1 MTTVINAVPS
11 NVVEV
16 LGSNNSILAVVVV
29 AVILGLSMNALGDK
43 AATIKSLLQNL
54 NDIVQV
60 YMDFLINKVSPI
72 AIFCMLART
81 FATYGTEYIR
91 PTLTFMIATIF
102 ISLAL
107 VVTIYPIGIFLL
119 TGLNPFKFAKK
130 IFKVGMFAAAT
141 QSSAATLPL
150 NRKTCMEELGCSKE
164 ISSFVL
170 PMGMTINMNG
180 TTAMHMVAIT
190 FIATAAGINITPTQ
204 LITAASPTQKV
215 GGTASSKLPKVT
227 HAVKM
232 ESLLDAFS
240 FDELRDF
247 DRRVREAGVEP
258 EYVVEIKIDG
268 LSCSL
273 EYENGQLVRAS
284 TRGDGVVG
292 EDVTANVRA
301 IRSIPKTLKDAPEF
315 LEVRGEVYMPHEAF
329 QHLCAEQ
336 ELQGAAPFKNPRN
349 AAAGSLRQKDA
360 RITGSRGLSIFVFN
374 VQQIRGKTLTKH
386 SESLDYLKS
395 LGLPVSPR
403 YHVVHDIEDAIA
415 EIENIGQNRSKLDFD
430 MDGAVIKV
438 NDFAQRELMGST
450 NKFPR
455 WAIAF
460 KYPPEVKETTLRSI
474 EVAVGRTGV
483 LTPTACFDPVF
494 LAGTTVARA
503 TLHNEDFIR
512 QFGLCIGDTIQVRK
526 AGDIIPEVIG
536 VTHHAEGAEPYT
548 MPTVCPSCGA
558 PVVHLED
565 EAALRCVNPECPAQA
580 LRNIIH
586 FASRDAMDI
595 EGLGEAVATQLV
607 EKELVHSA
615 ADIYTLTREQL
626 LELDKFKEKSAD
638 NLLQAITASKQNNL
652 DKLLFGFGIRNIGD
666 KAAALLAEH
675 FGTLQAIREA
685 TAEQISQIDGFGGV
699 MAQSVV
705 EFFAK
710 EGTTDLV
717 HRLADAG
724 VNMQW
729 KGEPKGD
736 KLAGKTLV
744 VTGTL
749 ETLSRNEAEA
759 LIVKNGGKASGS
771 VSKKTAYVVAG
782 AAAGSKLTKAQA
794 LGVPVL
800 TEQEFLAMLQDAPA
814 EQETT

>member
-1 MTTVINAVPS
+1 MELEQAQKR
-11 NVVEV
+11 VEE
-16 LGSNNSILAVVVV
+16 LR
-29 AVILGLSMNALGDK
+29 AVIEKNNRLYYDQDAPELEDYQYDALTRELRELE
-43 AATIKSLLQNL
+43 AAFPQL
-54 NDIVQV
+54 
-60 YMDFLINKVSPI
+60 VSE
-72 AIFCMLART
+72 T
-81 FATYGTEYIR
+81 
-91 PTLTFMIATIF
+91 
-102 ISLAL
+102 
-107 VVTIYPIGIFLL
+107 
-119 TGLNPFKFAKK
+119 
-130 IFKVGMFAAAT
+130 
-141 QSSAATLPL
+141 
-150 NRKTCMEELGCSKE
+150 
-164 ISSFVL
+164 
-170 PMGMTINMNG
+170 
-180 TTAMHMVAIT
+180 
-190 FIATAAGINITPTQ
+190 
-204 LITAASPTQKV
+204 SPTQHV
-215 GGTASSKLPKVT
+215 GGTASSRFAKVT

-240 FDELRDF
+240 YEELRDF
-247 DRRVREAGVEP
+247 DRRVRDAGIQP

-273 EYENGQLVRAS
+273 EYENGTLVRAS
-284 TRGDGVVG
+284 TRGDGLVG
-292 EDVTANVRA
+292 EDVTANVMA
-301 IRSIPKTLKDAPEF
+301 IRRVPKQLKDAPEY
-315 LEVRGEVYMPHEAF
+315 LEVRGEVYMPHQAF
-329 QHLCAEQ
+329 QKLCAEQ

-360 RITGSRGLSIFVFN
+360 KVTAGRGLSIFVFN
-374 VQQIRGKTLTKH
+374 VQQIRGKTLSSH
-386 SESLDYLKS
+386 AESLDYLKS

-403 YHVVHDIEDAIA
+403 YHVVRDIEDAIQ
-415 EIENIGQNRSKLDFD
+415 EIEQIGQNRAKLDFD
-430 MDGAVIKV
+430 MDGAVIKI
-438 NDFAQRELMGST
+438 NAFDQRGLLGST

-494 LAGTTVARA
+494 LAGTTVGRA

-512 QFGLCIGDTIQVRK
+512 QLGLCIGDTIQVRK
-526 AGDIIPEVIG
+526 AGDIIPEVIA
-536 VTHHAEGAEPYT
+536 VTAHAQDAQPYQ
-548 MPTVCPSCGA
+548 MPAVCPSCGA

-595 EGLGEAVATQLV
+595 DGLGTAVATQLV
-607 EKELVHSA
+607 SKGMVHSA
-615 ADIYTLTREQL
+615 ADLYTLTLEQL
-626 LELDKFKEKSAD
+626 LTLDKFKEKSAT
-638 NLLQAITASKQNNL
+638 NLLQAIQHSKQNNL

-675 FGTLQAIREA
+675 FGSIQAIREA
-685 TAEQISQIDGFGGV
+685 TAEQIGEIDGFGGV
-699 MAQSVV
+699 MAQSVL

-710 EGTTDLV
+710 EGTADLV
-717 HRLADAG
+717 HRLADCG

-749 ETLSRNEAEA
+749 ETLSRSEAEA

-771 VSKKTAYVVAG
+771 VSKKTSYVVAG

-800 TEQEFLAMLQDAPA
+800 TEQEFLAML
-814 EQETT
+814 E

>member
-1 MTTVINAVPS
+1 MELEQAQKR
-11 NVVEV
+11 VEE
-16 LGSNNSILAVVVV
+16 LR
-29 AVILGLSMNALGDK
+29 AVIEKNNRLYYDQDAPELEDYQYDALTRELRELE
-43 AATIKSLLQNL
+43 AAFPQL
-54 NDIVQV
+54 
-60 YMDFLINKVSPI
+60 VSE
-72 AIFCMLART
+72 T
-81 FATYGTEYIR
+81 
-91 PTLTFMIATIF
+91 
-102 ISLAL
+102 
-107 VVTIYPIGIFLL
+107 
-119 TGLNPFKFAKK
+119 
-130 IFKVGMFAAAT
+130 
-141 QSSAATLPL
+141 
-150 NRKTCMEELGCSKE
+150 
-164 ISSFVL
+164 
-170 PMGMTINMNG
+170 
-180 TTAMHMVAIT
+180 
-190 FIATAAGINITPTQ
+190 
-204 LITAASPTQKV
+204 SPTQHV
-215 GGTASSKLPKVT
+215 GGTASSRFAKVT

-240 FDELRDF
+240 YEELLDF
-247 DRRVREAGVEP
+247 DRRVRDAGIQP

-273 EYENGQLVRAS
+273 EYENGTLVRAS
-284 TRGDGVVG
+284 TRGDGLVG
-292 EDVTANVRA
+292 EDVTANVMA
-301 IRSIPKTLKDAPEF
+301 IRRVPKQLKDAPEY
-315 LEVRGEVYMPHEAF
+315 LEVRGEVYMPHQAF
-329 QHLCAEQ
+329 QKLCAEQ

-360 RITGSRGLSIFVFN
+360 KVTAGRGLSIFVFN
-374 VQQIRGKTLTKH
+374 VQQIRGKTLSSH
-386 SESLDYLKS
+386 AESLDYLKS

-403 YHVVHDIEDAIA
+403 YHVVRDIEDAIQ
-415 EIENIGQNRSKLDFD
+415 EIEQIGQNRAKLDFD

-438 NDFAQRELMGST
+438 NAFDQRGLLGST

-494 LAGTTVARA
+494 LAGTTVGRA

-512 QFGLCIGDTIQVRK
+512 QLGLCIGDTIQVRK
-526 AGDIIPEVIG
+526 AGDIIPEVIA
-536 VTHHAEGAEPYT
+536 VTAHAQDAQPYQ
-548 MPTVCPSCGA
+548 MPAVCPSCGA

-595 EGLGEAVATQLV
+595 DGLGTAVATQLV
-607 EKELVHSA
+607 SKGMVHSA
-615 ADIYTLTREQL
+615 ADLYTLTLEQL
-626 LELDKFKEKSAD
+626 LTLDKFKEKSAT
-638 NLLQAITASKQNNL
+638 NLLQAIQHSKQNNL

-675 FGTLQAIREA
+675 FGSMQAIREA
-685 TAEQISQIDGFGGV
+685 TAEQIGEIDGFGGV
-699 MAQSVV
+699 MAQSVL

-710 EGTTDLV
+710 EGTADLV
-717 HRLADAG
+717 HRLADCG

-749 ETLSRNEAEA
+749 ETLSRSEAEA

-771 VSKKTAYVVAG
+771 VSKKTSYVVAG

-800 TEQEFLAMLQDAPA
+800 TEQEFLAML
-814 EQETT
+814 E

>member
-1 MTTVINAVPS
+1 M
-11 NVVEV
+11 E
-16 LGSNNSILAVVVV
+16 LE
-29 AVILGLSMNALGDK
+29 
-43 AATIKSLLQNL
+43 Q
-54 NDIVQV
+54 
-60 YMDFLINKVSPI
+60 
-72 AIFCMLART
+72 ARKR
-81 FATYGTEYIR
+81 A
-91 PTLTFMIATIF
+91 
-102 ISLAL
+102 
-107 VVTIYPIGIFLL
+107 
-119 TGLNPFKFAKK
+119 
-130 IFKVGMFAAAT
+130 
-141 QSSAATLPL
+141 
-150 NRKTCMEELGCSKE
+150 EELRVIIERNNRLYYDQDAPELEDFEYDALTRELKALE
-164 ISSFVL
+164 AEFPQLV
-170 PMGMTINMNG
+170 
-180 TTAMHMVAIT
+180 TA
-190 FIATAAGINITPTQ
+190 N
-204 LITAASPTQKV
+204 SPTQKV
-215 GGTASSKLPKVT
+215 GGTPSGRFAKVT

-247 DRRVREAGVEP
+247 DRRVREAGIEP

-273 EYENGQLVRAS
+273 EYENGVLVRAS

-292 EDVTANVRA
+292 EDVTANVKA
-301 IRSIPKTLKDAPEF
+301 IKRIPKTLKNAPEY
-315 LEVRGEVYMPHEAF
+315 LEVRGEVYMPHDAF

-349 AAAGSLRQKDA
+349 AAAGSLRQKDSK
-360 RITGSRGLSIFVFN
+360 ITGSRGLSIFVFN
-374 VQQIRGKTLTKH
+374 VQQVRGKELTSH
-386 SESLDYLKS
+386 AESLDYLKS

-403 YHVVHDIEDAIA
+403 YHIVHDIEDAIA
-415 EIENIGQNRSKLDFD
+415 EIEQIGQNRAALDFD

-438 NDFAQRELMGST
+438 NNFAQRELLGST

-474 EVAVGRTGV
+474 EVGVGRTGV

-494 LAGTTVARA
+494 LAGTTVSRA

-512 QFGLCIGDTIQVRK
+512 QLGLCIGDTIQVRK

-536 VTHHAEGAEPYT
+536 VTRHEPDAHPYQ
-548 MPTVCPSCGA
+548 MPEFCPSCGA
-558 PVVHLED
+558 PAVHLED

-595 EGLGEAVATQLV
+595 DGLGTMVATQLV
-607 EKELVHSA
+607 DKGLVHSA
-615 ADIYTLTREQL
+615 ADLYDLTIEQL
-626 LELDKFKEKSAD
+626 LTLEKFKEKSAN
-638 NLLQAITASKQNNL
+638 NLLQAIEASKQNNL
-652 DKLLFGFGIRNIGD
+652 DKLMFAFGIRNIGD

-675 FGTLQAIREA
+675 FGSLQAIREA
-685 TAEQISQIDGFGGV
+685 TEEQIGEIDGFGGV
-699 MAQSVV
+699 MAQSVT

-710 EGTTDLV
+710 DGTTDLV

-749 ETLSRNEAEA
+749 ETLSRSEAEA

-800 TEQEFLAMLQDAPA
+800 TEAEFLAMIA
-814 EQETT
+814 EDKSQQ

>member
-1 MTTVINAVPS
+1 MELEQAKKR
-11 NVVEV
+11 VEE
-16 LGSNNSILAVVVV
+16 LR
-29 AVILGLSMNALGDK
+29 AVIEKNNRLYYDQDAPELEDFEYDALMRE
-43 AATIKSLLQNL
+43 L
-54 NDIVQV
+54 
-60 YMDFLINKVSPI
+60 
-72 AIFCMLART
+72 R
-81 FATYGTEYIR
+81 
-91 PTLTFMIATIF
+91 
-102 ISLAL
+102 AL
-107 VVTIYPIGIFLL
+107 ENQFPQLL
-119 TGLNPFKFAKK
+119 T
-130 IFKVGMFAAAT
+130 
-141 QSSAATLPL
+141 
-150 NRKTCMEELGCSKE
+150 ED
-164 ISSFVL
+164 
-170 PMGMTINMNG
+170 
-180 TTAMHMVAIT
+180 
-190 FIATAAGINITPTQ
+190 
-204 LITAASPTQKV
+204 SPTQKV

-227 HAVKM
+227 HSVKM

-240 FDELRDF
+240 YDELRDF
-247 DRRVREAGVEP
+247 DRRVRDAGIEP

-273 EYENGQLVRAS
+273 EYENGELVRAS

-301 IRSIPKTLKDAPEF
+301 IKKIPKKLKNAPEF

-360 RITGSRGLSIFVFN
+360 KITGSRGLSIFIFN
-374 VQQIRGKTLTKH
+374 VQQVRGKELTTH
-386 SESLDYLKS
+386 AESLDYLKS

-403 YHVVHDIEDAIA
+403 YHIVHDIEDAIK
-415 EIENIGQNRSKLDFD
+415 EIEQIGQNRSKLDFD

-438 NDFAQRELMGST
+438 NHFAQRDLMGST

-536 VTHHAEGAEPYT
+536 VVCHPEDAVPYQ
-548 MPTVCPSCGA
+548 MPKVCPSCGA

-565 EAALRCVNPECPAQA
+565 EAALRCVNPECPAQS

-595 EGLGEAVATQLV
+595 DGLGTAVATQLV
-607 EKELVHSA
+607 EKGLVHTVS
-615 ADIYTLTREQL
+615 DLYDLTLEQL
-626 LELDKFKEKSAD
+626 LTLEKFKEKKAT
-638 NLLQAITASKQNNL
+638 NLLHAIENSKQNNL

-666 KAAALLAEH
+666 KAAALLAEN
-675 FGTLQAIREA
+675 FGTLEAIREA
-685 TAEQISQIDGFGGV
+685 DIEKISEIDGFGGV
-699 MAQSVV
+699 MGQSVV

-710 EGTTDLV
+710 DGTTDLIR
-717 HRLADAG
+717 RLADAG
-724 VNMQW
+724 VNMTW

-736 KLAGKTLV
+736 KLAGMTLV

-782 AAAGSKLTKAQA
+782 TAAGSKLTKAQA

-800 TEQEFLAMLQDAPA
+800 TEEEFLAMLRDEPEA
-814 EQETT
+814 

>member
-1 MTTVINAVPS
+1 MLDLEQARQRVQELRTVI
-11 NVVEV
+11 EK
-16 LGSNNSILAVVVV
+16 NNRLYYDQDAPE
-29 AVILGLSMNALGDK
+29 LEDFEYDALTRELK
-43 AATIKSLLQNL
+43 ELEAA
-54 NDIVQV
+54 
-60 YMDFLINKVSPI
+60 
-72 AIFCMLART
+72 
-81 FATYGTEYIR
+81 
-91 PTLTFMIATIF
+91 
-102 ISLAL
+102 
-107 VVTIYPIGIFLL
+107 YP
-119 TGLNPFKFAKK
+119 
-130 IFKVGMFAAAT
+130 
-141 QSSAATLPL
+141 
-150 NRKTCMEELGCSKE
+150 EL
-164 ISSFVL
+164 
-170 PMGMTINMNG
+170 
-180 TTAMHMVAIT
+180 
-190 FIATAAGINITPTQ
+190 ITP
-204 LITAASPTQKV
+204 ASPTQHV
-215 GGTASSKLPKVT
+215 GGTPSGRFAKVT
-227 HAVKM
+227 HTVKM

-240 FDELRDF
+240 YDELRDF
-247 DRRVREAGVEP
+247 DRRVQEAGVEP

-273 EYENGQLVRAS
+273 EYENGELVRAS

-301 IRSIPKTLKDAPEF
+301 IKKIPKHLKNAPAF

-336 ELQGAAPFKNPRN
+336 ELQETAPFKNPRN
-349 AAAGSLRQKDA
+349 AAAGSLRQKDPK
-360 RITGSRGLSIFVFN
+360 ITGSRGLSIFVFN
-374 VQQIRGKTLTKH
+374 VQQIRGKELTTH
-386 SESLDYLKS
+386 AESLDYLKS

-403 YHVVHDIEDAIA
+403 YHIVHNIEDAIA
-415 EIENIGQNRSKLDFD
+415 EIEQIGQNRSKLDFD

-438 NDFAQRELMGST
+438 NRFAQRDLMGST

-483 LTPTACFDPVF
+483 LTPTACFDPIF

-503 TLHNEDFIR
+503 TLHNEDFIH
-512 QFGLCIGDTIQVRK
+512 QFGLRIGDTIQVRK

-536 VTHHAEGAEPYT
+536 VTHHAEDADPYE

-565 EAALRCVNPECPAQA
+565 ESALRCINPECPAQA
-580 LRNIIH
+580 LRNLIH

-595 EGLGEAVATQLV
+595 DGLGTAVATQMV
-607 EKELVHSA
+607 EKGLVHSV
-615 ADIYTLTREQL
+615 ADLYALTQEQL
-626 LELDKFKEKSAD
+626 LTLDKFKEKSAD
-638 NLLQAITASKQNNL
+638 NLHKAIERSKENNL

-675 FGTLQAIREA
+675 FGTLEAIREA
-685 TAEQISQIDGFGGV
+685 SVEAISEIDGFGGV
-699 MAQSVV
+699 MAQSIV

-710 EGTTDLV
+710 DGTADVV

-724 VNMQW
+724 VNMKW

-749 ETLSRNEAEA
+749 ETLSRSEAEA
-759 LIVKNGGKASGS
+759 LIVRNGGKASGS
-771 VSKKTAYVVAG
+771 VSKKTSYVVAG
-782 AAAGSKLTKAQA
+782 AAAGSKLTKAQS

-800 TEQEFLAMLQDAPA
+800 TEEEFLAMLRD
-814 EQETT
+814 E

>member
-1 MTTVINAVPS
+1 MELEQAQKR
-11 NVVEV
+11 VEE
-16 LGSNNSILAVVVV
+16 LR
-29 AVILGLSMNALGDK
+29 AVIEKNNRLYYDQDAPELEDYQYDALTRELRELE
-43 AATIKSLLQNL
+43 AAFPQL
-54 NDIVQV
+54 
-60 YMDFLINKVSPI
+60 VSE
-72 AIFCMLART
+72 T
-81 FATYGTEYIR
+81 
-91 PTLTFMIATIF
+91 
-102 ISLAL
+102 
-107 VVTIYPIGIFLL
+107 
-119 TGLNPFKFAKK
+119 
-130 IFKVGMFAAAT
+130 
-141 QSSAATLPL
+141 
-150 NRKTCMEELGCSKE
+150 
-164 ISSFVL
+164 
-170 PMGMTINMNG
+170 
-180 TTAMHMVAIT
+180 
-190 FIATAAGINITPTQ
+190 
-204 LITAASPTQKV
+204 SPTQHV
-215 GGTASSKLPKVT
+215 GGTASSRFAKVT

-240 FDELRDF
+240 YEELRDF
-247 DRRVREAGVEP
+247 DRRVRDAGIQP

-273 EYENGQLVRAS
+273 EYENGTLVRAS
-284 TRGDGVVG
+284 TRGDGLVG
-292 EDVTANVRA
+292 EDVTANVMA
-301 IRSIPKTLKDAPEF
+301 IRRVPKQLKDAPEY
-315 LEVRGEVYMPHEAF
+315 LEVRGEVYMPHQAF
-329 QHLCAEQ
+329 QKLCAEQ

-360 RITGSRGLSIFVFN
+360 KVTAGRGLSIFVFN
-374 VQQIRGKTLTKH
+374 VQQIRGKTLSSH
-386 SESLDYLKS
+386 AESLDYLKS

-403 YHVVHDIEDAIA
+403 YHVVRDIEDAIQ
-415 EIENIGQNRSKLDFD
+415 EIEQIGQNRAKLDFD

-438 NDFAQRELMGST
+438 NAFDQRGLLGST

-494 LAGTTVARA
+494 LAGTTVGRA

-512 QFGLCIGDTIQVRK
+512 QLGLCIGDTIQVRK
-526 AGDIIPEVIG
+526 AGDIIPEVIA
-536 VTHHAEGAEPYT
+536 VTAHAQDAQPYQ
-548 MPTVCPSCGA
+548 MPAVCPSCGA

-586 FASRDAMDI
+586 FASRNAMDI
-595 EGLGEAVATQLV
+595 DGLGTAVATQLV
-607 EKELVHSA
+607 SKGMVHSA
-615 ADIYTLTREQL
+615 ADLYTLKLEQL
-626 LELDKFKEKSAD
+626 LTLDKFKEKSAT
-638 NLLQAITASKQNNL
+638 NLLQAIQHSKQNNL

-675 FGTLQAIREA
+675 FSSMQAIREA
-685 TAEQISQIDGFGGV
+685 TAEQIGEIDGFGGV
-699 MAQSVV
+699 MAQSVL

-710 EGTTDLV
+710 EGTADLV
-717 HRLADAG
+717 HRLADCG

-749 ETLSRNEAEA
+749 ETLSRSEAEA

-771 VSKKTAYVVAG
+771 VSKKTSYVVAG

-800 TEQEFLAMLQDAPA
+800 TEQEFLAML
-814 EQETT
+814 E

>member
-1 MTTVINAVPS
+1 MELEQAKKR
-11 NVVEV
+11 VEE
-16 LGSNNSILAVVVV
+16 LR
-29 AVILGLSMNALGDK
+29 AVIEKNNRLYYDQDAPELEDFEYDALTRELK
-43 AATIKSLLQNL
+43 ELEAQ
-54 NDIVQV
+54 
-60 YMDFLINKVSPI
+60 YP
-72 AIFCMLART
+72 
-81 FATYGTEYIR
+81 E
-91 PTLTFMIATIF
+91 
-102 ISLAL
+102 L
-107 VVTIYPIGIFLL
+107 V
-119 TGLNPFKFAKK
+119 
-130 IFKVGMFAAAT
+130 
-141 QSSAATLPL
+141 
-150 NRKTCMEELGCSKE
+150 
-164 ISSFVL
+164 
-170 PMGMTINMNG
+170 
-180 TTAMHMVAIT
+180 
-190 FIATAAGINITPTQ
+190 TP
-204 LITAASPTQKV
+204 ASPTQHV
-215 GGTASSKLPKVT
+215 GGTPSGRFAKVT
-227 HAVKM
+227 HTVKM

-240 FDELRDF
+240 YDELRDF
-247 DRRVREAGVEP
+247 DRRVRDAGIEP

-273 EYENGQLVRAS
+273 EYENGELVRAS

-301 IRSIPKTLKDAPEF
+301 IKKIPKKLKNAPEF

-360 RITGSRGLSIFVFN
+360 KITGSRGLSIFVFN
-374 VQQIRGKTLTKH
+374 VQQVRGKELTTH
-386 SESLDYLKS
+386 AESLDYLKS

-403 YHVVHDIEDAIA
+403 YHIVHDIEDAIK
-415 EIENIGQNRSKLDFD
+415 EIEQIGQNRSKLDFD

-438 NDFAQRELMGST
+438 NHFAQRDLMGST

-536 VTHHAEGAEPYT
+536 VVHHPENAEPYR
-548 MPTVCPSCGA
+548 MPTACPSCGA

-565 EAALRCVNPECPAQA
+565 EAALRCVNPECPAQS

-595 EGLGEAVATQLV
+595 DGLGTAVAT
-607 EKELVHSA
+607 
-615 ADIYTLTREQL
+615 
-626 LELDKFKEKSAD
+626 LE
-638 NLLQAITASKQNNL
+638 
-652 DKLLFGFGIRNIGD
+652 
-666 KAAALLAEH
+666 
-675 FGTLQAIREA
+675 AIREA
-685 TAEQISQIDGFGGV
+685 DIEKISEIDGFGGV
-699 MAQSVV
+699 MGQSVV

-710 EGTTDLV
+710 DGTTDLI

-724 VNMQW
+724 VNMTW

-736 KLAGKTLV
+736 KLAGMTLV

-782 AAAGSKLTKAQA
+782 TAAGSKLTKAQA

-800 TEQEFLAMLQDAPA
+800 TEEEFLAMLRDEPEA
-814 EQETT
+814 

>member
-1 MTTVINAVPS
+1 MELEQAQKR
-11 NVVEV
+11 VEE
-16 LGSNNSILAVVVV
+16 LR
-29 AVILGLSMNALGDK
+29 AVIEKNNRLYYDQDAPELEDYQYDALTRELRELE
-43 AATIKSLLQNL
+43 AAFPQL
-54 NDIVQV
+54 
-60 YMDFLINKVSPI
+60 VSE
-72 AIFCMLART
+72 T
-81 FATYGTEYIR
+81 
-91 PTLTFMIATIF
+91 
-102 ISLAL
+102 
-107 VVTIYPIGIFLL
+107 
-119 TGLNPFKFAKK
+119 
-130 IFKVGMFAAAT
+130 
-141 QSSAATLPL
+141 
-150 NRKTCMEELGCSKE
+150 
-164 ISSFVL
+164 
-170 PMGMTINMNG
+170 
-180 TTAMHMVAIT
+180 
-190 FIATAAGINITPTQ
+190 
-204 LITAASPTQKV
+204 SPTQHV
-215 GGTASSKLPKVT
+215 GGTASSRFAKVT

-232 ESLLDAFS
+232 ESLLDGFS
-240 FDELRDF
+240 YEELRDF
-247 DRRVREAGVEP
+247 DRRVRDAGIQP

-273 EYENGQLVRAS
+273 EYENGTLVRAS
-284 TRGDGVVG
+284 TRGDGLVG
-292 EDVTANVRA
+292 EDVTANVMA
-301 IRSIPKTLKDAPEF
+301 IRRVPKQLKDAPEY
-315 LEVRGEVYMPHEAF
+315 LEVRGEVYMPHQAF
-329 QHLCAEQ
+329 QKLCAEQ

-360 RITGSRGLSIFVFN
+360 KVTAGRGLSIFVFN
-374 VQQIRGKTLTKH
+374 VQQIRGKTLSSH
-386 SESLDYLKS
+386 AESLDYLKS

-403 YHVVHDIEDAIA
+403 YHVVRDIEDAIQ
-415 EIENIGQNRSKLDFD
+415 EIEQIGQNRAKLDFD

-438 NDFAQRELMGST
+438 NAFDQRGLLGST

-483 LTPTACFDPVF
+483 LTPTACFDPIF
-494 LAGTTVARA
+494 LAGTTVGRA

-512 QFGLCIGDTIQVRK
+512 QLGLCIGDTIQVRK
-526 AGDIIPEVIG
+526 AGDIIPEVIA
-536 VTHHAEGAEPYT
+536 VTAHAQDAQPYQ
-548 MPTVCPSCGA
+548 MPAVCPSCGA

-595 EGLGEAVATQLV
+595 DGLGTAVATQLV
-607 EKELVHSA
+607 SKGMVHSA
-615 ADIYTLTREQL
+615 ADLYTLTLEQL
-626 LELDKFKEKSAD
+626 LTLDKFKEKSAT
-638 NLLQAITASKQNNL
+638 NLLQAIQHSKQNNL

-675 FGTLQAIREA
+675 FGSMQAIREA
-685 TAEQISQIDGFGGV
+685 TAEQIGEIDGFGGV
-699 MAQSVV
+699 MAQSVL

-710 EGTTDLV
+710 EGTADLV
-717 HRLADAG
+717 HRLADRG

-749 ETLSRNEAEA
+749 ETLSRSEAEA

-771 VSKKTAYVVAG
+771 VSKKTSYVVAG

-800 TEQEFLAMLQDAPA
+800 TEQEFLAML
-814 EQETT
+814 E

>member
-1 MTTVINAVPS
+1 MTSESAAPLFIFTQP
-11 NVVEV
+11 EV
-16 LGSNNSILAVVVV
+16 LWYTIAKESRRGALSRVRQESGTVELEQAKKRVEELR
-29 AVILGLSMNALGDK
+29 AVIEKNNRLYYDQDAPELEDFEYDALMRE
-43 AATIKSLLQNL
+43 L
-54 NDIVQV
+54 
-60 YMDFLINKVSPI
+60 
-72 AIFCMLART
+72 R
-81 FATYGTEYIR
+81 
-91 PTLTFMIATIF
+91 
-102 ISLAL
+102 AL
-107 VVTIYPIGIFLL
+107 ENQFPQLL
-119 TGLNPFKFAKK
+119 T
-130 IFKVGMFAAAT
+130 
-141 QSSAATLPL
+141 
-150 NRKTCMEELGCSKE
+150 ED
-164 ISSFVL
+164 
-170 PMGMTINMNG
+170 
-180 TTAMHMVAIT
+180 
-190 FIATAAGINITPTQ
+190 
-204 LITAASPTQKV
+204 SPTQKV

-227 HAVKM
+227 HSVKM

-240 FDELRDF
+240 YDELRDF
-247 DRRVREAGVEP
+247 DRRVRDAGIEP

-273 EYENGQLVRAS
+273 EYENGELVRAS

-301 IRSIPKTLKDAPEF
+301 IKKIPKKLKNAPEF

-360 RITGSRGLSIFVFN
+360 KITGSRGLSIFIFN
-374 VQQIRGKTLTKH
+374 VQQVRGKELTTH
-386 SESLDYLKS
+386 AESLDYLKS

-403 YHVVHDIEDAIA
+403 YHIVHDIEDAIK
-415 EIENIGQNRSKLDFD
+415 EIEQIGQNRSKLDFD

-438 NDFAQRELMGST
+438 NHFAQRDLMGST

-536 VTHHAEGAEPYT
+536 VVCHPEDAVPYQ
-548 MPTVCPSCGA
+548 MPKVCPSCGA

-565 EAALRCVNPECPAQA
+565 EAALRCVNPECPAQS

-595 EGLGEAVATQLV
+595 DGLGTAVATQLV
-607 EKELVHSA
+607 EKGLVHTVS
-615 ADIYTLTREQL
+615 DLYDLTLEQL
-626 LELDKFKEKSAD
+626 LTLEKFKEKKAT
-638 NLLQAITASKQNNL
+638 NLLHAIENSKQNNL

-675 FGTLQAIREA
+675 FGTLEAIREA
-685 TAEQISQIDGFGGV
+685 DIEKISEVDGFGGV
-699 MAQSVV
+699 MGQSVV

-710 EGTTDLV
+710 DGTTDLIR
-717 HRLADAG
+717 RLADAG
-724 VNMQW
+724 VNMTW

-736 KLAGKTLV
+736 KLAGMTLV

-782 AAAGSKLTKAQA
+782 TAAGSKLTKAQA

-800 TEQEFLAMLQDAPA
+800 TEEEFLAMLRDEPEA
-814 EQETT
+814 

>member
-1 MTTVINAVPS
+1 
-11 NVVEV
+11 
-16 LGSNNSILAVVVV
+16 
-29 AVILGLSMNALGDK
+29 
-43 AATIKSLLQNL
+43 
-54 NDIVQV
+54 
-60 YMDFLINKVSPI
+60 
-72 AIFCMLART
+72 
-81 FATYGTEYIR
+81 
-91 PTLTFMIATIF
+91 
-102 ISLAL
+102 
-107 VVTIYPIGIFLL
+107 
-119 TGLNPFKFAKK
+119 
-130 IFKVGMFAAAT
+130 
-141 QSSAATLPL
+141 
-150 NRKTCMEELGCSKE
+150 
-164 ISSFVL
+164 
-170 PMGMTINMNG
+170 
-180 TTAMHMVAIT
+180 
-190 FIATAAGINITPTQ
+190 
-204 LITAASPTQKV
+204 
-215 GGTASSKLPKVT
+215 
-227 HAVKM
+227 
-232 ESLLDAFS
+232 
-240 FDELRDF
+240 
-247 DRRVREAGVEP
+247 
-258 EYVVEIKIDG
+258 
-268 LSCSL
+268 
-273 EYENGQLVRAS
+273 
-284 TRGDGVVG
+284 
-292 EDVTANVRA
+292 
-301 IRSIPKTLKDAPEF
+301 
-315 LEVRGEVYMPHEAF
+315 
-329 QHLCAEQ
+329 
-336 ELQGAAPFKNPRN
+336 
-349 AAAGSLRQKDA
+349 
-360 RITGSRGLSIFVFN
+360 
-374 VQQIRGKTLTKH
+374 
-386 SESLDYLKS
+386 
-395 LGLPVSPR
+395 VSPR

-415 EIENIGQNRSKLDFD
+415 EIENIGQNRAKLDFD

-536 VTHHAEGAEPYT
+536 VTHHAEDAEPYT

-595 EGLGEAVATQLV
+595 DGLGEAVATQLV

-699 MAQSVV
+699 YGAERGGILCQGRHHRPCAPLGRCRGQYAV
-705 EFFAK
+705 EGRT
-710 EGTTDLV
+710 EGGQAGGQNAGG
-717 HRLADAG
+717 HRYAG
-724 VNMQW
+724 DPLPQRSRSIDREKRRQTQRPPLPH
-729 KGEPKGD
+729 KGRS
-736 KLAGKTLV
+736 L
-744 VTGTL
+744 
-749 ETLSRNEAEA
+749 
-759 LIVKNGGKASGS
+759 
-771 VSKKTAYVVAG
+771 
-782 AAAGSKLTKAQA
+782 
-794 LGVPVL
+794 
-800 TEQEFLAMLQDAPA
+800 
-814 EQETT
+814 